1 MKRFLLYV
9 GKYNPRLEVLLI
21 IKKKLSFGK
30 KCLLTEV
37 TTMKEFISFFAHISI
52 PLLWL
57 VFYKNN
63 IYKILNS
70 FDKMHD
76 KCTFCALYNT
86 GVCLLKKVTKIIN
99 KMHYKLYIDNSIKMN
114 WVGVLPPLPYKK
126 KLFFFYE
133 SSLTDATFLHLF
145 VYI

>member
-1 MKRFLLYV
+1 MQSCICKLYFLLLSKFLMKRFLLYV
-9 GKYNPRLEVLLI
+9 GKYNPRLVVLLI
-21 IKKKLSFGK
+21 IKKKISFGK
-30 KCLLTEV
+30 
-37 TTMKEFISFFAHISI
+37 TMKEFFSFFAHISI

-86 GVCLLKKVTKIIN
+86 GVCRLKKVTKIIN

-126 KLFFFYE
+126 K
-133 SSLTDATFLHLF
+133 TIFLL
-145 VYI
+145 